1 MLLFSRIIYSV
12 FTLYMIAVILR
23 WVAPYLHIELE
34 VGRMAW
40 LKKITEPLLE
50 QTRKI
55 VKPSGF
61 FDLSPLALLFFLWF
75 LRTLIIRM
83 TIGL

>member
-1 MLLFSRIIYSV
+1 MLLFGRIIYSV

-61 FDLSPLALLFFLWF
+61 FDLSPLALLFVLWF
-75 LRTLIIRM
+75 LRTLIIRL